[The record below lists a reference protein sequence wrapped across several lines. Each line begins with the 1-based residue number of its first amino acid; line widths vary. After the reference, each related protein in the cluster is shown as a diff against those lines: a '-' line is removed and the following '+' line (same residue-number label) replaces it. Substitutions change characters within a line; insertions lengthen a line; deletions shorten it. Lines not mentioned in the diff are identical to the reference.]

1 MNKQEAAE
9 FLGVGV
15 RALERYMQQGK
26 LGARYEKGKTRPVA
40 VYDVGE
46 LRALKAELD
55 SKLFSTRPTVEHPNS
70 ANSEQ
75 GLAVLPGNS
84 SLPTAPVNFGHFIQ
98 ALSMFDERMLTVDEA
113 AEFSGISANA
123 LRRDMKAGLL
133 PRYKGYG
140 RGDRVKRSELRAYIQ
155 GLTPM
160 H

>member
-15 RALERYMQQGK
+15 RALERYTQQGK
-26 LGARYEKGKTRPVA
+26 IGARYEKGKTRPVA
-40 VYDVGE
+40 VYDVEE
-46 LRALKAELD
+46 LRTLKTELD
-55 SKLFSTRPTVEHPNS
+55 SKLFSTRPTVEQPNH
-70 ANSEQ
+70 ANPEQ
-75 GLAVLPGNS
+75 SLAALSGNS
-84 SLPTAPVNFGHFIQ
+84 SLPTAATNFGHFIQ
-98 ALSMFDERMLTVDEA
+98 ALSMFDERMLTVEEA

-133 PRYKGYG
+133 PKYKGYG

-155 GLTPM
+155 SLTSV